1 MSDATT
7 IKAERKVTLYYS
19 APAPCP
25 YLSGRTERRIFTE
38 MHGPAAQSVYD
49 QLTLVGFRR
58 SLRYAYRPACPGCGA
73 CVPVRIPVAEFAWT
87 RRWRRVRTINQDLA
101 LRMRPANA
109 TAEQYRLFA
118 RYQRGR
124 HADGDMARMDDT
136 DYRAMVELGALDS
149 RMYELRDEATG
160 QLVAACLVDS
170 LATGLSAVYSFYD
183 PDHRRRSLGSLIIL
197 TLVEQAV
204 ASGLPFVYLGYWI
217 ADSPKMAYKAEFAP
231 LEALSRDG
239 WRRITAPRS

>member
-1 MSDATT
+1 MSNESVA
-7 IKAERKVTLYYS
+7 KLSRNVTLYYS

-25 YLSGRTERRIFTE
+25 YLSGRTERRIFAE
-38 MHGPAAQSVYD
+38 LNGPAAQSVYD

-73 CVPVRIPVAEFAWT
+73 CVPVRIPAAQFVMS
-87 RRWRRVRTINQDLA
+87 RRWRRIMANNQDLT
-101 LRMRPANA
+101 LRIRPAQA

-118 RYQRGR
+118 RYQRER
-124 HADGDMARMDDT
+124 HADGDMARMDDA

-149 RMYELRDEATG
+149 RIYELRDATG
-160 QLVAACLVDS
+160 RLVAACLVDC

-183 PDHRRRSLGSLIIL
+183 PRLARRSLGSFIIL
-197 TLVEQAV
+197 TLIQQCAV
-204 ASGLPFVYLGYWI
+204 LGLPYVYLGYWI
-217 ADSPKMAYKAEFAP
+217 ADSRKMAYKAEFAP

-239 WRRITAPRS
+239 WRRTLSDPK